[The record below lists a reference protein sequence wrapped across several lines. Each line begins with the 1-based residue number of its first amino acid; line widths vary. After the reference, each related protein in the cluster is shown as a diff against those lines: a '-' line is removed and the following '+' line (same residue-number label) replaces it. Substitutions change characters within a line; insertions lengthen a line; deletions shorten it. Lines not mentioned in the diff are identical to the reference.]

1 MPGIGVLREVST
13 ARVSRMPSSEQQV
26 TIARPPEEHSRG
38 TTIGPPVN
46 EGSGTDR
53 EVVLAGPGGA
63 VEPEHETV
71 TEPLIDLRHHGAV
84 VIDLGV
90 VVDVRPVDSAV
101 ALLHQLHDFGVQVA
115 VFSQTGDA
123 QAVLDTGRAR

>member
-1 MPGIGVLREVST
+1 MES
-13 ARVSRMPSSEQQV
+13 
-26 TIARPPEEHSRG
+26 
-38 TTIGPPVN
+38 
-46 EGSGTDR
+46 
-53 EVVLAGPGGA
+53 
-63 VEPEHETV
+63 EHETV

-123 QAVLDTGRAR
+123 QAVLDTVGLGESFLVGGSPTARLKTSPPDSIHHSQPL